1 MRVITNNNHEFMR
14 ENEFTEIDEYKKL
27 INGKIPFLF
36 ALNDKNTL
44 VVTPSNYDKLKV
56 DIMEKIDYGNKR

>member
-1 MRVITNNNHEFMR
+1 MRVITNNNCEFMK
-14 ENEFTEIDEYKKL
+14 ENEFTEIDEDKKL

-36 ALNDKNTL
+36 ALNDKNIL

>member
-1 MRVITNNNHEFMR
+1 MRVITNNNCEFMR
-14 ENEFTEIDEYKKL
+14 ENEFTEIDEDKKL
-27 INGKIPFLF
+27 INGKIPFF
-36 ALNDKNTL
+36 FFFNDKNTL